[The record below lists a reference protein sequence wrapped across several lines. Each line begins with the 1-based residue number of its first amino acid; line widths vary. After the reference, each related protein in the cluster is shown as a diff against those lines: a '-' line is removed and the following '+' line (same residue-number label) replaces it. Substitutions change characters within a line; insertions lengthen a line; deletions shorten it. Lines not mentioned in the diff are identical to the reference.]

1 MDKKLNVY
9 LSGAIKCVDEKF
21 QNWRDECLE
30 IEENGFYPGIKF
42 VDPNSYFNYTN
53 KKPKTDKQCLD
64 LFMWLVDKCDI
75 LLVNLD
81 YSDKSCGTCMEIE
94 HAYCHGIPIIA
105 FGINEHTW
113 YSWAETR
120 SSVVFETLK
129 EAIEY
134 IFMSYT
140 NI

>member
-1 MDKKLNVY
+1 MNKNLNVY
-9 LSGAIKCVDEKF
+9 LSGSIKNVDLSF
-21 QNWRDECLE
+21 QNWRDKCLE
-30 IEENGFYPGIKF
+30 IEENGFFAGLKF
-42 VDPNSYFNYTN
+42 VDPNSHFNYTN

-64 LFMWLVDKCDI
+64 LFMWLVDNCEI

-81 YSDKSCGTCMEIE
+81 ESDKSCGTCMEIE

-105 FGINEHTW
+105 FGSNPNTW

-120 SSVVFETLK
+120 SSVIFDTLE
-129 EAIEY
+129 EAIDY
-134 IFMSYT
+134 IYLSYT